1 MNVRVLYFSLVRR
14 ITGTAGESVE
24 LPDGARVDELIVR
37 LAERHPGL
45 RQLLASLLVTRNE
58 EWCDR
63 DAILSDGDVVGLMP
77 PVSGG

>member
-37 LAERHPGL
+37 RAERHPGL

-77 PVSGG
+77 RVSGG

>member
-1 MNVRVLYFSLVRR
+1 MNVRVLYFSLVKR

-24 LPDGARVDELIVR
+24 LQDGARVDDLIAR

-58 EWCDR
+58 EWCER
-63 DAILSDGDVVGLMP
+63 DAALADGDVVGLMP